1 MTRSPRLLVVVVSV
15 SATLVAVVAASSPLA
30 RVAPTP
36 RGTIVFANDRTGNFE
51 LYAIR
56 ADGRKLGQLTRSTV
70 DEKEPLVSP
79 DGRKMVFVREYGL
92 WLSNA
97 DGTRPRR
104 LGATGHEPDWSPD
117 SRRIAYIGYGRSR
130 ANAAP
135 LFVATL
141 NARTRLVARGR
152 NSNPSWSPDGKH
164 IAFGREVVVNTR
176 FDLML
181 VGSNG
186 RGLRTLRRK
195 IAHNGLHDWSASGWI
210 SFPTRRGLEIVRAD
224 GRRQRVLVR
233 GSLRGSS
240 RGLVWSPDGRR
251 FALFDEGRLSV
262 APVRGR
268 PVRDLT
274 PTGSHLNGLP
284 AWSPDGRWIAMRD
297 LPAGAM
303 HADILVI
310 ATNGSS
316 WRRIR
321 SPLPRPWGSEML
333 QPTWRPGGMG
343 SGLLGRAPVPAL
355 PSESIS
361 RTAYQPSG
369 AGKIIGLAADGS
381 RALVITEFMRGC
393 ASVEAWEQTRPR
405 IVRFQRPCGPNE
417 EVGNGEGTDG
427 PAVAGTSVAW
437 RRFGGANI
445 LETSVRI
452 ASLARPSPVPIGEGH
467 LPGQSGTVATAPVG
481 DDALIAFTFELRCT
495 DQDEAPPAFRC
506 PPGRRYGDVIEA
518 TVWRVGGKGRCPTD
532 RGVCERVAQATGEL
546 TVLAVDAGRIA
557 ARTDDGVS
565 LLASAGTVLRDF
577 PVKATAAALAGTRLA
592 LRTADAV
599 EIYDVDSGRQVDRI
613 PVVRTVR
620 LEDLQGEL
628 LLTASS
634 TALTIRSLTD
644 GRTTTVRTV
653 GAARGQLEAPGLFAA
668 GTRTVAFIPM
678 AEVLRRL
685 G

>member
-1 MTRSPRLLVVVVSV
+1 MTRRSRLLVAVVSV
-15 SATLVAVVAASSPLA
+15 SATVVAVVAASSPLA

-56 ADGRKLGQLTRSTV
+56 ADGTKLGQLTRSTV

-104 LGATGHEPDWSPD
+104 LSATGHEADWSPD
-117 SRRIAYIGYGRSR
+117 SRRVAYIGSGRSR

-141 NARTRLVARGR
+141 DARSRLVARGR
-152 NSNPSWSPDGKH
+152 NSKPSWSPDGKH
-164 IAFGREVVVNTR
+164 IAFVREVGVGMR
-176 FDLML
+176 LDLML

-195 IAHNGLHDWSASGWI
+195 LAYNGRHDWSASGWI
-210 SFPTRRGLEIVRAD
+210 SFPTRRGFEIVRAD
-224 GRRQRVLVR
+224 GRRQRVVVR
-233 GSLRGSS
+233 GTS

-251 FALFDEGRLSV
+251 FALVDESGRLSV
-262 APVRGR
+262 APVGGR

-274 PTGSHLNGLP
+274 PRGSHLNGLP
-284 AWSPDGRWIAMRD
+284 AWSPDGRWIAMRN

-303 HADILVI
+303 HAHILVI

-316 WRRIR
+316 WRRIT

-381 RALVITEFMRGC
+381 RALVITEFRRGC

-405 IVRFQRPCGPNE
+405 MVRFQRPCGPNQ

-437 RRFGGANI
+437 RRLGGANI

-467 LPGQSGTVATAPVG
+467 LPSQSGTVATAPVG
-481 DDALIAFTFELRCT
+481 HGALIAFTLELRCSAV
-495 DQDEAPPAFRC
+495 DEAPPEERC
-506 PPGRRYGDVIEA
+506 PPGRRHGDVIEA
-518 TVWRVGGKGRCPTD
+518 TVWRAGGTGRCPTD

-557 ARTDDGVS
+557 ARTDDGVR

-577 PVKATAAALAGTRLA
+577 PVNATAAALSGTRLA
-592 LRTADAV
+592 VRTADAIEV
-599 EIYDVDSGRQVDRI
+599 YDEGSGRQLDRI
-613 PVVRTVR
+613 PVARSVR

-634 TALTIRSLTD
+634 TALTIRSLAD

-668 GTRTVAFIPM
+668 GTRRVAFIPM